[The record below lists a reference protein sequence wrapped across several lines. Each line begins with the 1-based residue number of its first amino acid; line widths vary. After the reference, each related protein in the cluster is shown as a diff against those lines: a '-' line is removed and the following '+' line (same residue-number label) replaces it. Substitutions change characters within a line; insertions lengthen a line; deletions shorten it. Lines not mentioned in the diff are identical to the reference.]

1 VARLEAKIAAVDDA
15 IAAQKERGADE
26 KTHFWAKINA
36 RNKAKMLDAKFRA
49 SVNDLEKATDGRL
62 RTTDD
67 NYWTVEKP
75 KTAEEIKA
83 EEEAAAAEKAKKAAE
98 EEAAKQLELELAERD
113 ADDDDDDDMGPPTTR
128 PLEEVSRAD
137 LASVPLDRLSLL
149 SFPAF
154 AACCHRSQ
162 R

>member
-1 VARLEAKIAAVDDA
+1 MARVEEKINAVNDA
-15 IAAQKERGADE
+15 IAAQKERGANE

-49 SVNDLEKATDGRL
+49 SVEDLQKTTDGRL

-75 KTAEEIKA
+75 KTAEEI
-83 EEEAAAAEKAKKAAE
+83 EAEKAAADAEKEKKAAA

-128 PLEEVSRAD
+128 PSVEVSRAFGNSTT
-137 LASVPLDRLSLL
+137 A
-149 SFPAF
+149 
-154 AACCHRSQ
+154 
-162 R
+162 

>member
-1 VARLEAKIAAVDDA
+1 MALLENKIAAVNDA

-49 SVNDLEKATDGRL
+49 SIDNLQKTTDGRM

-75 KTAEEIKA
+75 KTAEEIAA
-83 EEEAAAAEKAKKAAE
+83 EEEAAAAAKAKKLAE
-98 EEAAKQLELELAERD
+98 EEAAKKLALDLADR
-113 ADDDDDDDMGPPTTR
+113 DDDCDDALSPSPRAETK
-128 PLEEVSRAD
+128 VSRAFWRQCHP
-137 LASVPLDRLSLL
+137 LSALLSSVPLNTPGTTQL
-149 SFPAF
+149 
-154 AACCHRSQ
+154 
-162 R
+162 